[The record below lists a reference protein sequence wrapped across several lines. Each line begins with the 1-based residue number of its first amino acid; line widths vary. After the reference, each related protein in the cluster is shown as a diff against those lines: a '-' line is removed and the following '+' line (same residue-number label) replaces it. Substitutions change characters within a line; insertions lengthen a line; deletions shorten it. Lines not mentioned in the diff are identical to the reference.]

1 MKKKDER
8 RGLIIESIHV
18 IIVIYTILGFLL
30 SLILIWF
37 LLSYCKKGWVLNNI
51 LAISSGS
58 LLNFYMI
65 IAQGLI
71 TILAVMVAITIF
83 IVTIDSKLAKNL
95 RQNFLI
101 SMAFLTLI
109 ALVAISLSIIGTIF
123 TPNEHSDIIA
133 LVTFTVTFTLSTIFV
148 IGLVILGGV
157 YGWHYICKPITYEIK
172 REKCRCE
179 GDIHDIPFKENIE
192 HPKEIRVTS
201 KYFKKV
207 LGEFDSTFTEQFE
220 FRYSKTNNSK
230 NAPLGE
236 SEFKYDGTN
245 LQINIKKLKEKAG
258 EGGFELIIEYY
269 FHRLEC
275 FKKLLGR
282 QR

>member
-8 RGLIIESIHV
+8 RGLIIESIHK
-18 IIVIYTILGFLL
+18 IIVGYTSVVFL

-37 LLSYCKKGWVLNNI
+37 FLSYCKKGWVLNNA
-51 LAISSGS
+51 LAISSES
-58 LLNFYMI
+58 LLNFYTI

-101 SMAFLTLI
+101 SMVFLTLI
-109 ALVAISLSIIGTIF
+109 ALVALAFSIRGILF
-123 TPNEHSDIIA
+123 TPNEHPDKIA
-133 LVTFTVTFTLSTIFV
+133 LVTVALSTIFFV
-148 IGLVILGGV
+148 IGLVILGSV

-172 REKCRCE
+172 RKKCRWE

-192 HPKEIRVTS
+192 HPKEIRVTG

-207 LGEFDSTFTEQFE
+207 LGEFDSTFTEQFD
-220 FRYSKTNNSK
+220 FRYSKTNSSK
-230 NAPLGE
+230 NDPPGE

-245 LQINIKKLKEKAG
+245 LQINLKELKEKAG

-269 FHRLEC
+269 FHQLEC